1 MCKDAQSVNGRDPK
15 QCAINSQTQMSC
27 TFDAM
32 ITPISITNN
41 RLQTRNRNTVCS
53 DRRGQQTG
61 EKTAHCCTGKR
72 WLPDCSGTES
82 SPDIRG
88 CSRSVPDKAGCKRP
102 AASMSLCA
110 STHLLLAF
118 LASSCQSTCSIAP
131 KHSTAAH
138 HPTFSHW
145 CKQQILRLQQ
155 TTACSNQV
163 AHHLVCCEA
172 STIYMR
178 KWGQA
183 RAERISQSA
192 E

>member
-88 CSRSVPDKAGCKRP
+88 CSRSVPDKAGCRSPP
-102 AASMSLCA
+102 AAMSLCA
-110 STHLLLAF
+110 SSHLLLAF
-118 LASSCQSTCSIAP
+118 LASSCQSTCSIEP
-131 KHSTAAH
+131 KHSTAACH
-138 HPTFSHW
+138 STFIHS
-145 CKQQILRLQQ
+145 CKKLISWLQRKIACLNQMVHRLLY
-155 TTACSNQV
+155 CV
-163 AHHLVCCEA
+163 VLL
-172 STIYMR
+172 
-178 KWGQA
+178 QA
-183 RAERISQSA
+183 PKDESELI
-192 E
+192 